1 MCFFIL
7 CGETGIRPPPFFLR
21 DGDSYVAPLLTIH
34 SLPGGH
40 PVQSF
45 EHVCPLKRAWT
56 FKPCQSLAERRGFEP
71 RKPFWSLHAFQAC
84 LFNHSSISPSRFQAQ
99 NSISATKLLLF
110 SHIRKSLCK
119 FLHIFCYFM
128 PKSCRALALVA
139 SIISSTDT
147 FKTCASR
154 SATSAMKRLSFR
166 SPL

>member
-7 CGETGIRPPPFFLR
+7 CGETGIRPPPCFLR

-84 LFNHSSISPSRFQAQ
+84 LFNHSRTTRASLLRAFRRKTQYRLQ
-99 NSISATKLLLF
+99 NYYFFRTYARVCANFYIFFVILC
-110 SHIRKSLCK
+110 RKVVV
-119 FLHIFCYFM
+119 H
-128 PKSCRALALVA
+128 
-139 SIISSTDT
+139 
-147 FKTCASR
+147 
-154 SATSAMKRLSFR
+154 
-166 SPL
+166 

>member
-7 CGETGIRPPPFFLR
+7 CGETGIRTPPCFLR

-56 FKPCQSLAERRGFEP
+56 FKPCQSLAERLGFEP

-84 LFNHSSISPSRFQAQ
+84 LFNHSSISPTRKRASNQIRLQ
-99 NSISATKLLLF
+99 NYYKLLKYASFFVIIFYFLTF
-110 SHIRKSLCK
+110 YALY
-119 FLHIFCYFM
+119 LHI
-128 PKSCRALALVA
+128 
-139 SIISSTDT
+139 
-147 FKTCASR
+147 
-154 SATSAMKRLSFR
+154 
-166 SPL
+166 

>member
-1 MCFFIL
+1 MFCCFSM
-7 CGETGIRPPPFFLR
+7 
-21 DGDSYVAPLLTIH
+21 DGDSDSALLRNSPVSQQAAAGTLFKAFGH
-34 SLPGGH
+34 SVSVSELTSPARRKI
-40 PVQSF
+40 F
-45 EHVCPLKRAWT
+45 
-56 FKPCQSLAERRGFEP
+56 AERRGFEP

-110 SHIRKSLCK
+110 LHIRKSLCK

>member
-7 CGETGIRPPPFFLR
+7 CGETGIRPPPCFLR

-84 LFNHSSISPSRFQAQ
+84 LFNHSSISPC
-99 NSISATKLLLF
+99 
-110 SHIRKSLCK
+110 LCK